1 MIVVC
6 LYQRM
11 PQVAVRRILHTVHRL
26 QVWIYHIAT
35 LCHSHQIVKQESLI
49 LQRSKIS
56 AHGIVFLYV
65 LHLKHVIR
73 SIATQSHFR
82 ATADR
87 HLWHKYIV
95 R

>member
-1 MIVVC
+1 MIIIR

-11 PQVAVRRILHTVHRL
+11 PQVAVGCILHTVHRL
-26 QVWIYHIAT
+26 KVWIYHIAT
-35 LCHSHQIVKQESLI
+35 LRHSHQIVKQESLI

-65 LHLKHVIR
+65 LHLIHVIR
-73 SIATQSHFR
+73 SIATQSHLR
-82 ATADR
+82 ATMNR
-87 HLWHKYIV
+87 HLWHKYII